1 MCVKIYDFLHQ
12 IGGGGGCICM
22 RVCIGVG
29 GMEARVI
36 ARLSVSESKREFP
49 YNIF

>member
-1 MCVKIYDFLHQ
+1 
-12 IGGGGGCICM
+12 M

>member
-1 MCVKIYDFLHQ
+1 MGFFTSD
-12 IGGGGGCICM
+12 
-22 RVCIGVG
+22 RRGVYLYESVY
-29 GMEARVI
+29 MEARVI